1 MKAEEASAPEAN
13 GLRVAILGLLAIR
26 PMTGYDVRRA
36 YERSLQRVWYARIGQ
51 VYPTLRRME
60 REGLLRSTVEVQTDK
75 PNRRVYEL
83 SPTGWAQLRGWL
95 AQPADLPRMHH
106 ELIHRVFL
114 MNHMEPDLR
123 QRFVRDYA
131 TRCQQWA
138 DDLESIAAKMQVALD
153 GPYADSVHFQMLS
166 LRHLTRLAHAEAAG
180 AAELARAVRS
190 TSAAAGRKGLHG
202 RPAIIGDLAL
212 Q

>member
-1 MKAEEASAPEAN
+1 MTPEEASQQAAN
-13 GLRVAILGLLAIR
+13 GLRIAILGLLAIR

-60 REGLLRSTVEVQTDK
+60 REGLLHSTIEVQTDK

-83 SPTGWAQLRGWL
+83 TPTGWAQLREWL
-95 AQPADLPRMHH
+95 GQPADLPRMHH
-106 ELIHRVFL
+106 EFIHRIFL
-114 MNHMEPDLR
+114 MDHMAPGVRE
-123 QRFVRDYA
+123 RFVSDYA

-138 DDLESIAAKMQVALD
+138 DELEAIAAKMHAALD
-153 GPYADSVHFQMLS
+153 GPYAESVRFQLLS

-180 AAELARAVRS
+180 AADLVRAVNS
-190 TSAAAGRKGLHG
+190 TSTATRSKRLEG